1 MKSPFPSLNQSII
14 LCLVLTV
21 ASCPAYRFLR
31 RKLRWSG
38 ISTFQNFPQFV
49 VIHTAKGFSIVNEA
63 EVDFLNFLAF
73 SMIQRMLEYKACLS
87 PKSRRFRGEMRT
99 VLLAVMAVRE
109 ISLSLELFQCCCIS
123 IIKSI
128 KTACIT
134 SKKIKKNFLVLSLPH
149 LGEALIQ
156 K

>member
-1 MKSPFPSLNQSII
+1 MSGSNCCFL
-14 LCLVLTV
+14 
-21 ASCPAYRFLR
+21 SCIQVSQEEAQVVWHFHL
-31 RKLRWSG
+31 
-38 ISTFQNFPQFV
+38 FQNFPQFV